1 MTMIVW
7 IAAKEQEE
15 ARTQAAQQKLE
26 AAGGTQRIKNNDET
40 RIQREEMR
48 KELLGEK

>member
-1 MTMIVW
+1 MIIVW
-7 IAAKEQEE
+7 YAAKEQEE
-15 ARTQAAQQKLE
+15 ARALAAQQKAE
-26 AAGGTQRIKNNDET
+26 AAAGTQRIKNNEET

>member
-1 MTMIVW
+1 MANAGSFVVSVW
-7 IAAKEQEE
+7 YAAQEEQDRKRAELEAQRARAKEES
-15 ARTQAAQQKLE
+15 
-26 AAGGTQRIKNNDET
+26 